1 MVVLHPLRG
10 TGTPHGA
17 LAPNTGHRHPWRR
30 SRVGLRCSL
39 LWSRSG
45 LGPGKLADI
54 VVLSR
59 DTFTGPPEAILDT
72 VVDLAIVGGRVV
84 YER

>member
-1 MVVLHPLRG
+1 M
-10 TGTPHGA
+10 
-17 LAPNTGHRHPWRR
+17 
-30 SRVGLRCSL
+30 
-39 LWSRSG
+39 WSRSG